1 MPTTHIT
8 FAKLAATP
16 TPTTWSLSYNAG
28 NLFAA
33 FSLKRTE
40 ESEETL
46 SAQGKQ
52 ITNVLQSEFFTLEE
66 KTLSTIEQAIKKS
79 LESVP
84 ETVTLSGCIAFLK
97 DSIIYLYAFGGGQA
111 LLTRGGTTATLF
123 KEGKDSPELAT
134 VSGYLQSG
142 DIILLATASFI
153 TSVPKT
159 LLTESFTLQLPSDM
173 AELLTPT
180 LHKSEDGTPAAT
192 IITFAS
198 SESVAP
204 KPAEPEDETEE
215 LPKEKKQLPEKQ
227 THEIHPSLNQDSPEV
242 ASDDALEEEKEVLPV
257 SEPLKS
263 TPLPVEEEEG
273 ETLADR
279 IQEPVIIER
288 DDDAEAVIKKSRFA
302 LPSFSFSFP
311 KKNLFFLT
319 IAIGIAAILIFTIVT
334 TKQNQ
339 GDTKAHSAFVELYDE
354 ASKIY
359 AEGEGLVSLN
369 KSLAMDDFKKAK
381 ETLDKAKQYVKSGTD
396 DEKKYSELAEKIDS
410 QGIAPTEATKKVE
423 ITEAGSDSAPALQKE
438 LSENALAVSEDTSYV
453 YTITNKTISQ
463 IDKGNDKAKILVTN
477 DSDWTSPQ
485 AISVYLSN
493 IYVLDK
499 GVNILKFV
507 AGSDGYGKSTYFKD
521 TVPSLKSTISMSIDS
536 SVYLLDSDGTIRKFS
551 KGESETFTLSGLP
564 SNLSNPKKLFTSTDT
579 ENLYVLDNGN
589 SRVVKLDKTG
599 AYISSYT
606 ADQIKSA
613 SDFIVSEKDK
623 KIYLLI
629 NKKIYQIAL

>member
-8 FAKLAATP
+8 FAKLAANP

-79 LESVP
+79 IESVP

-123 KEGKDSPELAT
+123 KEEKDSPELTT

-198 SESVAP
+198 SESVTP

-227 THEIHPSLNQDSPEV
+227 THEIHPSLNQDSSGDV
-242 ASDDALEEEKEVLPV
+242 SDDALEEEKEI
-257 SEPLKS
+257 
-263 TPLPVEEEEG
+263 LPVEEEEG

-396 DEKKYSELAEKIDS
+396 DEKKYTELAEKIDS

-423 ITEAGSDSAPALQKE
+423 ITEAGNDSAPALQKE

-499 GVNILKFV
+499 GINIVKFV

-521 TVPSLKSTISMSIDS
+521 TVPSLKNTISMSIDS

-629 NKKIYQIAL
+629 DKKVYQIAL